1 MSATQPGTY
10 TPLIHRRVLTSWS
23 QAVAEAKKAAKQDKI
38 RNELLALPPMAR
50 IKLRVSAGVF
60 EVTLVRVIDESN
72 SVEVLWDRGLKRE
85 FKWGSVVFGNT
96 EGVLVG
102 QKPSEAAPEPDPL
115 AAPVATLTFST
126 PRTLAP
132 APTGGYGAQ
141 AYGQQPVA
149 STSYAT
155 SSSYPQTY
163 QGNYFYPTPQ
173 PAPPGSTA
181 QQTPRTWS
189 SYPYSTSHPGPRY
202 TAGLIQNA
210 QNSAYAVPPPP
221 APTYALSPQGQPYP
235 PPEQTTPGIPNLQP
249 QAGPPDAV
257 QQSDPRT
264 SERPSYTSMSYQGY
278 PGYGST
284 PVPSYPVVYPPQG
297 YAPPAQSSA
306 PSLPSTTSPPSA
318 GPPPNAA
325 PSPPTAPTPRPY
337 FPPPTSTYAAP
348 PVSTPPAQPTAATT
362 LRWQQP
368 YTGPKVQHDAPAPQP
383 VPT

>member
-1 MSATQPGTY
+1 M
-10 TPLIHRRVLTSWS
+10 RS

-38 RNELLALPPMAR
+38 RSELMALPPMAR

-102 QKPSEAAPEPDPL
+102 QKPSEAAPEPDPS
-115 AAPVATLTFST
+115 AAPVPTVTFATQ
-126 PRTLAP
+126 RALAP
-132 APTGGYGAQ
+132 TPTGGYGAQ

-149 STSYAT
+149 STSYT
-155 SSSYPQTY
+155 SSSSYPQTY
-163 QGNYFYPTPQ
+163 QGNYFASYQPPQ
-173 PAPPGSTA
+173 PSPAGSTV
-181 QQTPRTWS
+181 QQAPRTWS

-210 QNSAYAVPPPP
+210 QNSTYVAPLPP
-221 APTYALSPQGQPYP
+221 APAYASPPQGQPYSP
-235 PPEQTTPGIPNLQP
+235 SEPSTTGIPSSQP
-249 QAGPPDAV
+249 QAGPSNVA

-278 PGYGST
+278 AGYGGAQ
-284 PVPSYPVVYPPQG
+284 VPSYPGTYPPQG
-297 YAPPAQSSA
+297 YAPPAQSLA
-306 PSLPSTTSPPSA
+306 PPPSTTLPPSTA
-318 GPPPNAA
+318 SPTNAPPP
-325 PSPPTAPTPRPY
+325 PTTTAQTPRPY
-337 FPPPTSTYAAP
+337 FPPPVTAYAAP
-348 PVSTPPAQPTAATT
+348 PVSALPAQPTAATT

-368 YTGPKVQHDAPAPQP
+368 YTGPKVQHDPPAPQS
-383 VPT
+383 VST